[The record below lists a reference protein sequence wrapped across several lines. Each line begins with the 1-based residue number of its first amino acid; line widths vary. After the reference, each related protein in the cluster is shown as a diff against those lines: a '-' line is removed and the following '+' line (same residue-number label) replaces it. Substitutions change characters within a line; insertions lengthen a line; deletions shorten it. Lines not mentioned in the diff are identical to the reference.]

1 MKNFA
6 VRIRNINTTIKI
18 FLICFAVYFV
28 CNAHMK

>member
-6 VRIRNINTTIKI
+6 QWISNLNTTVKI

-28 CNAHMK
+28 ANCCNK